1 MIASTNGMN
10 EIAMLYVVRLCEYL
24 TEAEHVELAILF
36 LDLDNFKPYNDT
48 FGHDAGDI
56 VLVGMVNIFKE
67 VTDKKGFVCRY
78 GGDEFIMILNTDDRE
93 ILEQIAK
100 GIYEKNNYTY
110 SSIFS
115 DTCRAIGLSHR
126 HYSDALDSQSG
137 GQCHCIGNERFLSAQ
152 RRQYGQQQMYTRF
165 FRLHQRHLHNQ
176 HFSIGQP
183 ASSQRVRRRWQRF
196 ADLRQSALRRHQLLQ
211 PH

>member
-56 VLVGMVNIFKE
+56 VLVGMANIFKE

-78 GGDEFIMILNTDDRE
+78 GGDEFIIVAHTTDKETLEKMVHE
-93 ILEQIAK
+93 IYSRIEAADGFVKELK
-100 GIYEKNNYTY
+100 EKLGRDI
-110 SSIFS
+110 SI
-115 DTCRAIGLSHR
+115 DE
-126 HYSDALDSQSG
+126 
-137 GQCHCIGNERFLSAQ
+137 NERLTVSIGIAL
-152 RRQYGQQQMYTRF
+152 RNESDKSIDDTIKRADDLMYTVKTNGKGTYAF
-165 FRLHQRHLHNQ
+165 
-176 HFSIGQP
+176 I
-183 ASSQRVRRRWQRF
+183 
-196 ADLRQSALRRHQLLQ
+196 
-211 PH
+211 